1 MHILFVCTGNI
12 CRSPIA
18 ERLARAYIRRSPGI
32 DNVTASSAGTRA
44 MVAQPIH
51 PHAAL
56 VLERLGGDSRNFQA
70 RQFSS
75 AFLQNVD
82 LILTMT
88 RAHRD
93 HVLEQA
99 PHRVRSTFT
108 LAEAAQML
116 CDFTAEHINDLV
128 ALRPNIDARA
138 IQDIPDPIGQDLE
151 FFRTVGDRIKTLL
164 PPILEFCGRI

>member
-1 MHILFVCTGNI
+1 MTV
-12 CRSPIA
+12 
-18 ERLARAYIRRSPGI
+18 
-32 DNVTASSAGTRA
+32 SSAGTRA
-44 MVAQPIH
+44 MVAQPIY

-56 VLERLGGDSRNFQA
+56 VLEGLGGDSRNFRA

-75 AFLQNVD
+75 AVSQDVD

-93 HVLEQA
+93 HVLERA

-108 LAEAAQML
+108 LAEAARL
-116 CDFTAEHINDLV
+116 LSDFSAEAINDLA

-138 IQDIPDPIGQDLE
+138 IPDIPDPIGHDLE
-151 FFRTVGDRIKTLL
+151 FFRTVGDRIKILL